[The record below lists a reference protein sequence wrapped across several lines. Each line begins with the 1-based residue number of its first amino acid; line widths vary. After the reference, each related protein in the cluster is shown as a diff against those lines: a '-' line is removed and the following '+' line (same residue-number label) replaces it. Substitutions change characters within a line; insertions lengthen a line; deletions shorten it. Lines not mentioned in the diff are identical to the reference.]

1 MNMPDLQVLIPNLL
15 FFGFSTLLILSAFLV
30 ITLQHPV
37 RSVLSLV
44 VCFFAAAGLWLLL
57 SAEFLALVLILVYVG
72 AVMTL
77 FLFVVMTINIGFK
90 ETESRYKKFYI
101 PLGFVISA
109 LLASILIT
117 ALNGSV
123 LIHPIDNSQV
133 TSTVANTV
141 ELGRVLYTQYA
152 LPFEI
157 SAVILLAAMIAA
169 ISLTLIAPVTH
180 KKQQNIDEQIKVK
193 KQDRVRLV
201 K

>member
-1 MNMPDLQVLIPNLL
+1 MNIPDLQTFIPNLL
-15 FFGFSTLLILSAFLV
+15 FYGFSTLLILSATLV

-57 SAEFLALVLILVYVG
+57 TAEFLALILILVYVG

-77 FLFVVMTINIGFK
+77 FLFVIMTLNLDYK
-90 ETESRYKKFYI
+90 ENHLHHLKVYL
-101 PLGFVISA
+101 PLGLMISA
-109 LLASILIT
+109 LLAGLLII

-123 LIHPIDNSQV
+123 IAHHPINVDASSV
-133 TSTVANTV
+133 SNTV
-141 ELGRVLYTQYA
+141 ELGKVLYTQYT

-169 ISLTLIAPVTH
+169 ISLTLTAPILK

-193 KQDRVRLV
+193 KQDRVRLI